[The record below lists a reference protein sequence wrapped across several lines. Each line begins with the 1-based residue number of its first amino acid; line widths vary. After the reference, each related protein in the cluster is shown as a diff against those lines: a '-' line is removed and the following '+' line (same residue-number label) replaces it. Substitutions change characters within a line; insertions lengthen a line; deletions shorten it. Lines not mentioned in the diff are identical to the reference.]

1 MNKNFG
7 TKFFIFLIFAMLFIV
22 IVPFVIWSS
31 YATIDQISHASG
43 SVIASSKTQEIQS
56 AIDGVISE
64 VLVKEGQKIKKGDM
78 IITLER
84 SQNAAAFEAANAK
97 VASYKATIARLESE
111 VYSKPLVFSEMTQ
124 KYPEFVKTQKELFI
138 KRQQALKDEVNTLN
152 QMLKLSQ
159 EELKLNLPLVENGD
173 IGYAEIIKIKKQIAE
188 INGQITNKKNKYFQ
202 DSQAELTKMNEE
214 LSTKEQEL
222 ADKTVT
228 LERSEINA
236 SMDAIVKN
244 IVITTK
250 GAKVRPGDVILELVP
265 VDDRLIIE
273 AKLSPSDISFI
284 KVGQNAAVKLD
295 AYDYSIYGIFNGKVA
310 YISPDTLKEK
320 TSEGEKLYFRVQ
332 IELNQQQ
339 IMSKIG
345 KEINLTPGM
354 TAQVDIITGD
364 RSVLTYLTKPIIKT
378 FSEAFHEK

>member
-22 IVPFVIWSS
+22 IVPFIVWSS

-43 SVIASSKTQEIQS
+43 SVIAYSKTQEIQS

-64 VLVKEGQKIKKGDM
+64 VLVKEGQKIKKGDT

-97 VASYKATIARLESE
+97 VASYKATIARLEAE

-138 KRQQALKDEVNTLN
+138 KRQQALKDEINTLN
-152 QMLKLSQ
+152 EMLKLSQ

-244 IVITTK
+244 IVITTR

-339 IMSKIG
+339 LMSKIG

>member
-7 TKFFIFLIFAMLFIV
+7 IKFFIFLIFAMLFIV
-22 IVPFVIWSS
+22 IVPFIIWSS

-56 AIDGVISE
+56 AIDGVISD
-64 VLVKEGQKIKKGDM
+64 VLVKEGQKIRKGDM

-97 VASYKATIARLESE
+97 VASYKATIARLEAE

-124 KYPEFVKTQKELFI
+124 KYPEFVRTQKELFV
-138 KRQQALKDEVNTLN
+138 KRQQALNDEINTLKE
-152 QMLKLSQ
+152 MLKLSQ
-159 EELKLNLPLVENGD
+159 EELKLNLPLVENKD

-250 GAKVRPGDVILELVP
+250 GAKVRPGDIILELVP

-284 KVGQNAAVKLD
+284 KIGQNAAVKLD

-354 TAQVDIITGD
+354 TAQIDIITGD

>member
-22 IVPFVIWSS
+22 IVPFIVWSS

-64 VLVKEGQKIKKGDM
+64 VLVKEGQKIKKGDT

-97 VASYKATIARLESE
+97 VASYKATIARLEAE

-138 KRQQALKDEVNTLN
+138 KRQQALKDEINTLN
-152 QMLKLSQ
+152 EMLKLSQ
-159 EELKLNLPLVENGD
+159 EDLKLNLPLVENGD

-244 IVITTK
+244 IVITTR

-339 IMSKIG
+339 LMSKIG

>member
-1 MNKNFG
+1 MSKNFG
-7 TKFFIFLIFAMLFIV
+7 TKFFVFLIFAMLFIV
-22 IVPFVIWSS
+22 IVPFVVWSS

-64 VLVKEGQKIKKGDM
+64 VLVKEGQKIKKGDT

-97 VASYKATIARLESE
+97 VASYKATIARLEAE

-138 KRQQALKDEVNTLN
+138 KRQQALKDEINTLN
-152 QMLKLSQ
+152 EMLKLSQ

-244 IVITTK
+244 IVITTR

-339 IMSKIG
+339 LMSKIG

>member
-1 MNKNFG
+1 MNKSFG
-7 TKFFIFLIFAMLFIV
+7 TKFFIFLIFAMLFVV
-22 IVPFVIWSS
+22 IVPFIIWSS

-56 AIDGVISE
+56 AIDGVISD
-64 VLVKEGQKIKKGDM
+64 VLVKEGQKIKKGDT
-78 IITLER
+78 IITLEK

-111 VYSKPLVFSEMTQ
+111 VYSKPLVFSEITQ

-152 QMLKLSQ
+152 EMLKLSQ
-159 EELKLNLPLVENGD
+159 EELKLNLPLVQNGD

-284 KVGQNAAVKLD
+284 KIGQNAAVKLD

-310 YISPDTLKEK
+310 YISPDALKEK

>member
-22 IVPFVIWSS
+22 IVPFIVWSS

-64 VLVKEGQKIKKGDM
+64 VLVKEGQKIKKGDT

-97 VASYKATIARLESE
+97 VASYKATIARLEAE

-152 QMLKLSQ
+152 EMLKLSQ

-244 IVITTK
+244 IVITTR

-339 IMSKIG
+339 LMSKIG

>member
-22 IVPFVIWSS
+22 IVPFIVWSS

-64 VLVKEGQKIKKGDM
+64 VLVKEGQKIKKGDT

-97 VASYKATIARLESE
+97 VASYKATIARLEAE

-138 KRQQALKDEVNTLN
+138 KRQQALKDEINTLN
-152 QMLKLSQ
+152 EMLKLSQ

-244 IVITTK
+244 IVITTR

-339 IMSKIG
+339 LMSKIG

>member
-1 MNKNFG
+1 MNKSLGN
-7 TKFFIFLIFAMLFIV
+7 KFFIFLIFGILFVLI
-22 IVPFVIWSS
+22 IPFITWAS

-64 VLVKEGQKIKKGDM
+64 VLVKEGQKIKKGDI

-84 SQNAAAFEAANAK
+84 SQNAAAFESANAK
-97 VASYKATIARLESE
+97 VASYKATIARLEAE
-111 VYSKPLVFSEMTQ
+111 VYSKPLIFSEMTQ

-138 KRQQALKDEVNTLN
+138 KRQQALNDEINTLKE
-152 QMLKLSQ
+152 MLKLSQ
-159 EELKLNLPLVENGD
+159 EELKLNLPLVENKD
-173 IGYAEIIKIKKQIAE
+173 IGYSEIIKIKKQIAE
-188 INGQITNKKNKYFQ
+188 LNGQITNKKNKYFQ

-295 AYDYSIYGIFNGKVA
+295 AYDYSIYGIFSGKVA
-310 YISPDTLKEK
+310 YISPDALKEK
-320 TSEGEKLYFRVQ
+320 TTEGEKLYFRVQ

-339 IMSKIG
+339 LMSKIG
-345 KEINLTPGM
+345 KQINLTPGM
-354 TAQVDIITGD
+354 TAQIDIITGD
-364 RSVLTYLTKPIIKT
+364 RSVLTYLTKPITKT

>member
-1 MNKNFG
+1 MNRNFG

-22 IVPFVIWSS
+22 IVPFIVWSS

-56 AIDGVISE
+56 AIDGVISD
-64 VLVKEGQKIKKGDM
+64 VLVKEGQRIKKGNT

-138 KRQQALKDEVNTLN
+138 KRQQALNDEVSTLN

-159 EELKLNLPLVENGD
+159 EELKLNLPLIENGD

-188 INGQITNKKNKYFQ
+188 INGQVTNKKNKYFQ

-354 TAQVDIITGD
+354 TAQIDIITGD

>member
-22 IVPFVIWSS
+22 IVPFIVWSS

-64 VLVKEGQKIKKGDM
+64 VLVKEGQKIKKGDT

-97 VASYKATIARLESE
+97 VASYKATIARLEAE

-138 KRQQALKDEVNTLN
+138 KRQQALKDEINTLN
-152 QMLKLSQ
+152 EMLKLSQ

-244 IVITTK
+244 IVITTR

-339 IMSKIG
+339 LMSKIG
-345 KEINLTPGM
+345 KEINLSP
-354 TAQVDIITGD
+354 VIIST
-364 RSVLTYLTKPIIKT
+364 
-378 FSEAFHEK
+378 

>member
-1 MNKNFG
+1 MNSNFE
-7 TKFFIFLIFAMLFIV
+7 TKFYIFFIFGMLFIIV
-22 IVPFVIWSS
+22 IPFITWSS

-43 SVIASSKTQEIQS
+43 NVIASAKTQEIQS

-64 VLVKEGQKIKKGDM
+64 VLVKEGQRINKNDT
-78 IITLER
+78 IITLEK
-84 SQNAAAFEAANAK
+84 SQNEAAFEAANAK

-111 VYSKPLVFSEMTQ
+111 VYSKPLIFSQMTQ
-124 KYPEFVKTQKELFI
+124 KYPEFVKTQKELFV
-138 KRQQALKDEVNTLN
+138 KRQQALNDEISTLKE
-152 QMLKLSQ
+152 MLKLSQ
-159 EELKLNLPLVENGD
+159 EELKLNLPLVEHGD
-173 IGYAEIIKIKKQIAE
+173 IGYSEIIKIKKQIAE

-222 ADKTVT
+222 TDKSVT

-244 IVITTK
+244 ILITTR

-265 VDDRLIIE
+265 IDDKLIIE

-284 KVGQNAAVKLD
+284 KVGQMAAIKLD
-295 AYDYSIYGIFNGKVA
+295 AYDYSIYGIFKGKVS

-320 TSEGEKLYFRVQ
+320 TAEGEKLYFRVQ
-332 IELNQQQ
+332 IDLSQQQ
-339 IMSKIG
+339 LISKIG
-345 KEINLTPGM
+345 KEINLSPGM
-354 TAQVDIITGD
+354 TAQIDIITGD
-364 RSVLTYLTKPIIKT
+364 RTVLTYLTKPITKT

>member
-1 MNKNFG
+1 MNRNFG

-22 IVPFVIWSS
+22 IVPFIIWSS

-56 AIDGVISE
+56 AIDGVISD
-64 VLVKEGQKIKKGDM
+64 VLVKEGQKIKKGNT

-138 KRQQALKDEVNTLN
+138 KRQQALNDEVSTLN

-159 EELKLNLPLVENGD
+159 EELKLNLPLIENGD

-188 INGQITNKKNKYFQ
+188 INGQVTNKKNKYFQ

-354 TAQVDIITGD
+354 TAQIDIITGD